1 MVKEIRTVLLSTEK
15 KLLLS
20 FILLYYREPIHLA
33 KANAPDQNAINL
45 SSLKLTSLQKYL
57 RSKGTSFVPT
67 PKDVNWYEPRKN
79 FTKFQLNQDHQ
90 KLHTFQ
96 SPYKVKT
103 T

>member
-33 KANAPDQNAINL
+33 KANALDQIAINL

-57 RSKGTSFVPT
+57 PLKGTSFVPT
-67 PKDVNWYEPRKN
+67 LKDVNWYEPRKN
-79 FTKFQLNQDHQ
+79 LPNFN
-90 KLHTFQ
+90 
-96 SPYKVKT
+96 
-103 T
+103 